1 MEIIVEKTGRLQGT
15 VKAPPSK
22 ALTHRAVIAA
32 SLSEGR
38 STIRDPSTCA
48 DALATVRA
56 CRMLGAKIERKG
68 NVFCVDGNLKP
79 NTPNNIVYCG
89 ASGST
94 IRFIASICA
103 LADSVSIL
111 TGNKTLRRRPMQPL
125 LDALN
130 QVGAR
135 CTSTKSDG
143 TPPLVIFGGG
153 IQGGKASLLG
163 DVSSQFIS
171 SLLFATPKAKNETT
185 IILTTSLESRPYV
198 NMTLDVL
205 RTHGIRMNY
214 SSSHDRFTVP
224 GEQEFRPADHAVE
237 GDYSSAAFLLAAAAL
252 TKSRLKVTSLRKET
266 SQGDKTIVGVIEKM
280 GASVSVAED
289 YVVVDGN
296 RSDLAG
302 LEIDLRNAPD
312 LIPVCA
318 VLACFARGE
327 TTIIGVERLRFKESD
342 RIASLTSEL
351 IKMGAKITHD
361 KNSLVIE
368 GKAKLQGAK
377 LSSHN
382 DHRIAMANTI
392 AALGAEGKTTVQG
405 VQCVKKSY
413 PDFLRD
419 LRSVG
424 GKIIDG

>member
-1 MEIIVEKTGRLQGT
+1 M

-38 STIRDPSTCA
+38 SSIRGSSTCA

-56 CRMLGAKIERKG
+56 CRMLGANIERKAS
-68 NVFCVDGNLKP
+68 VLSVEGNLKP
-79 NTPNNIVYCG
+79 NTPNDIVYCG

-130 QVGAR
+130 QVGAG

-153 IQGGKASLLG
+153 IQGGEASLVG

-185 IILTTSLESRPYV
+185 IILTTNLESKPYV
-198 NMTLDVL
+198 KMTLDVL
-205 RTHGIRMNY
+205 RTHGIRINCSSNY
-214 SSSHDRFTVP
+214 DRFTVP
-224 GEQEFRPADHAVE
+224 GEQKFRPADHAVE

-266 SQGDKTIVGVIEKM
+266 FQGDKAIIGVIEKM
-280 GASVSVAED
+280 GASVSAAGDCVE
-289 YVVVDGN
+289 VDGLC
-296 RSDLAG
+296 SDLTG

-312 LIPVCA
+312 LIPVCT
-318 VLACFARGE
+318 VLACFASGE
-327 TTIIGVERLRFKESD
+327 TTINGVERLRFKESD
-342 RIASLTSEL
+342 RIVSLTLEL
-351 IKMGAKITHD
+351 TKMGATITHD

-368 GKAKLQGAK
+368 GKAKLHGAK
-377 LSSHN
+377 LCSHN
-382 DHRIAMANTI
+382 DHRVAMANTI

-405 VQCVKKSY
+405 VECVRKSY

-419 LRSVG
+419 LRSIG